1 MLTIWGRQNSTNVK
15 KVLWCADELGI
26 DYEHINAGGPFGVV
40 NTPEYRAMNPNGL
53 VPCIRDEGFVLW
65 ESNAIVRYLCTKY
78 GAGALLGQDP
88 AQRARA
94 EQWMDWAT
102 SSLAAPYRD
111 LFLNAVRLPVEQR
124 KQDVAEKGL
133 QACISQF
140 GIVDAALSKTPFLSG
155 DVFGVGD
162 IPLGCFAYSWFEMP
176 IERPQ
181 FPHLQA
187 WYQRL
192 TQRPSYRKNVMIAL
206 T

>member
-26 DYEHINAGGPFGVV
+26 AYEHINAGGPFGVV

-94 EQWMDWAT
+94 AQWMDWTT

-133 QACISQF
+133 QACIS
-140 GIVDAALSKTPFLSG
+140 
-155 DVFGVGD
+155 
-162 IPLGCFAYSWFEMP
+162 
-176 IERPQ
+176 
-181 FPHLQA
+181 
-187 WYQRL
+187 
-192 TQRPSYRKNVMIAL
+192 
-206 T
+206 